1 MEFISDSAT
10 AAAALRTGEGSS
22 ALAEITRLFLE
33 LGLKVDYQAMD
44 WGTPS
49 ARARSTVGWA
59 GLGPAVPGSNI
70 PLAGVKPNPSPIPG
84 WTNSAPPGG
93 DAPDLP
99 AQKKLTEQMQLGAR
113 GSAFLPLGQY
123 FIPYAVRSDLTG
135 FVRAPITAL
144 WNVRRT

>member
-49 ARARSTVGWA
+49 ARARSARRLGRA
-59 GLGPAVPGSNI
+59 GSCGSRRQHPAGRGKAQSQ
-70 PLAGVKPNPSPIPG
+70 PNPRMDELRP
-84 WTNSAPPGG
+84 PPGG

-99 AQKKLTEQMQLGAR
+99 AQKKLTEPNCGVIR
-113 GSAFLPLGQY
+113 RSCRSGQY